1 MDNLGEEHDLLS
13 YVNSWEQKS
22 VWKIQAAAEQARID
36 VRKYLNH
43 NKQQLKTYL
52 DQVINEAKP
61 NHQSNNYTEIDL
73 KKWIKQ
79 MQEIRELLEKPS
91 SIRIIDRDDTQSII
105 HLIQV
110 KETETTNGA
119 AISSKEAIIELDR
132 VGDLELG
139 KVYLLILI
147 Y

>member
-13 YVNSWEQKS
+13 YVNGWEQKS